1 MSATLS
7 EQVEEINDKIRAQL
21 FRKGTTGLS
30 SVARVFRNAD
40 FNGNKKLDPDEFE
53 EALSFAGVFLT
64 ASELRTLFKSYDR
77 NGDGNIGY
85 EEFIKGLS
93 PPLSG
98 TRLAKVQEAF
108 KKIDVDGSGV
118 LTVDDIAGSF
128 NANSH
133 PDVIQGKKT
142 AEQILKQFLSGFE
155 GDSAQR
161 GDGKVTWNEFIG
173 YYTDLSGSIP
183 SDAYFVDMM
192 SRCWDI
198 SKADTTAKIRTLCAV
213 IRDKASQR
221 TKGSQSPAELL
232 RQTFKFFD
240 EDESNVVNPTE
251 FSKALERFGVVLSSD
266 DLKLFFRT
274 FDVDNSGSITY
285 NEFVKKCMEGQ

>member
-1 MSATLS
+1 MSLSLS
-7 EQVEEINDKIRAQL
+7 EQVEEINDKIRTQL

-30 SVARVFRNAD
+30 SVARMFKNAD
-40 FNGNKKLDPDEFE
+40 FNGNKKLDVDEFE

-64 ASELRTLFKSYDR
+64 ASELKTLFKVYDR

-93 PPLSG
+93 PPLNG
-98 TRLAKVQEAF
+98 PRLAKVKEAF
-108 KKIDVDGSGV
+108 VKIDVDGSGH
-118 LTVDDIAGSF
+118 LTVDDV
-128 NANSH
+128 ANSYNAKKH
-133 PDVIQGKKT
+133 PDVLQGKKT
-142 AEQILKQFLSGFE
+142 EKQVLSEFLSAFE

-161 GDGKVTWNEFIG
+161 GDGEVTWKEFIG

-183 SDAYFVDMM
+183 SDTYFVDMM
-192 SRCWDI
+192 SRCWDC
-198 SKADTTAKIRTLCAV
+198 SKANTNGKIRTLCAV
-213 IRDKASQR
+213 ICDKAKQR
-221 TKGSQSPAELL
+221 TKGSQNPAELL

-240 EDESNVVNPTE
+240 EDESGVVNPTE
-251 FSKALERFGVVLSSD
+251 FSKAMERFGVILSAD

-274 FDVDNSGSITY
+274 FDVDNNGSITY